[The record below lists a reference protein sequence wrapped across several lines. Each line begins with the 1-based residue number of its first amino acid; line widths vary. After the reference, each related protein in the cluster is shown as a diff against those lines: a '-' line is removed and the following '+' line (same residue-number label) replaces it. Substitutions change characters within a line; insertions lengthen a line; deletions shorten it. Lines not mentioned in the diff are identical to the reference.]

1 MIVNKNFY
9 EGGNAVGFSVG
20 IVGLPNVGKST
31 LFNALTQSK
40 HAQVANYP
48 FCTIE
53 PNHAVVRVPDDNLDR
68 LSALIQPKQTVH
80 ATIDF
85 VDIAGLVKG
94 SHKGEGLGNQFLAHI
109 RDTNALIHIVRCFQ
123 DENIIHINGV
133 VNPIAD
139 IEIINIELI
148 FADLQQLER
157 KIEKLHKYTKGD
169 KKAQPLLEL
178 CERLKQHFEKG
189 LPARSFP
196 EVDSELFLGLN
207 EEMRFTTGKKVIY
220 VVNVDEKGLEHDP
233 PELNDVREIA
243 KREGTEVIKVCAQ
256 LEMELADMSEEERK
270 EFLAM
275 DGATESALEQVV
287 HAGYRLLN
295 LITFYTMA
303 PPKEIR
309 AWSVKEGTHVVK
321 AAGMIHTDFEKHFIC
336 AEVIPVKEFLAHG
349 GEVGAKHAGAW
360 RIEGKDYIV
369 KDGDCIYIKANA

>member
-1 MIVNKNFY
+1 
-9 EGGNAVGFSVG
+9 VGFSVG

-53 PNHAVVRVPDDNLDR
+53 PNHAVVKVPDENLEH
-68 LSALIQPKQTVH
+68 LSALIKPKQTIY

-94 SHKGEGLGNQFLAHI
+94 SHKGEGLGNQFLSHI
-109 RDTNALIHIVRCFQ
+109 RETDALIHIVRCFE
-123 DENIIHINGV
+123 DENIVHINGK
-133 VNPIAD
+133 VNPIED
-139 IEIINIELI
+139 IEIINIELV

-157 KIEKLHKYTKGD
+157 KIEKLHKNIKGD
-169 KKAQPLLEL
+169 KKLQPLLEL

-189 LPARSFP
+189 FPARTFA
-196 EVDSELFLGLN
+196 ERDSELFQELN
-207 EEMRFTTGKKVIY
+207 EEMRFTTGKKIIY
-220 VVNVDEKGLEHDP
+220 VANVDEKGLEHDP
-233 PELNDVREIA
+233 PVINEIRQLA
-243 KREGTEVIKVCAQ
+243 EKEGTEVVKVCAQ
-256 LEMELADMSEEERK
+256 LEMDLVGMSEEERK
-270 EFLAM
+270 EFLAI
-275 DGATESALEQVV
+275 DGAMESALEQVV

-295 LITFYTMA
+295 LVTFYTMS

-309 AWSVKEGTHVVK
+309 AWAVKAGTHVVK
-321 AAGMIHTDFEKHFIC
+321 AAGMIHTDFEKHFVC
-336 AEVIPVKEFLAHG
+336 AEVIPVKEFLVHG
-349 GEVGAKHAGAW
+349 SEVGARQAGAW

>member
-1 MIVNKNFY
+1 M
-9 EGGNAVGFSVG
+9 GFSVG

-53 PNHAVVRVPDDNLDR
+53 PNHAVVKVPDENLEH
-68 LSALIQPKQTVH
+68 LSALIKPKQTIH

-94 SHKGEGLGNQFLAHI
+94 SHKGEGLGNQFLSHI
-109 RDTNALIHIVRCFQ
+109 RETDALVHIVRCFE
-123 DENIIHINGV
+123 DENIVHINGK
-133 VNPIAD
+133 VNPIED
-139 IEIINIELI
+139 IEIINIELV

-157 KIEKLHKYTKGD
+157 KIEKLHKNIKGD
-169 KKAQPLLEL
+169 KKLQPLLEL

-189 LPARSFP
+189 FPARTFA
-196 EVDSELFLGLN
+196 ERDSELFQELN
-207 EEMRFTTGKKVIY
+207 EEMRFTTGKKIIY
-220 VVNVDEKGLEHDP
+220 VANVDEKGLEHEP
-233 PELNDVREIA
+233 PVINEIRQLA
-243 KREGTEVIKVCAQ
+243 EKEGTEVVKVCAQ
-256 LEMELADMSEEERK
+256 LEMDLAEMSEEERK
-270 EFLAM
+270 ELLAM
-275 DGATESALEQVV
+275 DGAMESALEQVV

-295 LITFYTMA
+295 LVTFYTMA

-309 AWSVKEGTHVVK
+309 AWAIKEGTHVVK
-321 AAGMIHTDFEKHFIC
+321 AAGMIHTDFEKHFVC

-349 GEVGAKHAGAW
+349 SEAGARQAGAW